1 LITWLKRLK
10 NKYVLRTLIN
20 KKTKKENNMILFSK
34 PIPNSKDYALDLKE
48 IGNILNR
55 LGYSKSL
62 KKLKLTIN
70 EIDNTVAQKNISVN
84 TKNYC
89 LLLKEYQDILINI
102 YIKKKKI
109 NKNIEKK
116 FEIISFNRP
125 LSLKHGQI
133 LPINED
139 INNKRIIKL
148 NRPLSLNEFLFQ
160 FDFDTYIHNM
170 QKNILLNKMN
180 KYYSSL
186 INLFETKV
194 LSNKEISSI
203 FNDKVK
209 SIFTLFEEKKI

>member
-1 LITWLKRLK
+1 
-10 NKYVLRTLIN
+10 
-20 KKTKKENNMILFSK
+20 
-34 PIPNSKDYALDLKE
+34 
-48 IGNILNR
+48 
-55 LGYSKSL
+55 L
-62 KKLKLTIN
+62 KK
-70 EIDNTVAQKNISVN
+70 
-84 TKNYC
+84 
-89 LLLKEYQDILINI
+89 YQDILINK
-102 YIKKKKI
+102 YIKNNKKI

-160 FDFDTYIHNM
+160 FDFDTHIHNM
-170 QKNILLNKMN
+170 QKNILLNQIN

-194 LSNKEISSI
+194 LTNKEISSI
-203 FNDKVK
+203 FSDKVK
-209 SIFTLFEEKKI
+209 YISTLFEEKKI